1 MLNYSLYRNNCSHLK
16 CRYVDSSGVGRR
28 LYPWSHIYIFI
39 RQFFLDDINSS
50 MVTMNSFDETIT
62 TLSCCRLSIA
72 TLQFFSSM
80 IFNADIKLID
90 TMNSLDALGCQLL
103 LYNFSLLLRK
113 DEIEIS
119 FTLNGRM
126 LWMTSLTATNILINR
141 LTFHLMTGSQLR
153 CRFTN

>member
-1 MLNYSLYRNNCSHLK
+1 MSKYLQRYSDSESFSSFFLVLPMLILLELEDNCTHGHTFTSLYDN
-16 CRYVDSSGVGRR
+16 
-28 LYPWSHIYIFI
+28 
-39 RQFFLDDINSS
+39 FFLDDINSS

-126 LWMTSLTATNILINR
+126 L
-141 LTFHLMTGSQLR
+141 
-153 CRFTN
+153 